1 MSTKMSLYCHSI
13 LLKNEQKFA
22 KIHKRPRAGKS
33 EKGLKIKGFQGF
45 RGNGE
50 IITTMFPKLHRWVR
64 LPSAAPKRNTT
75 QQGGVSLWSA
85 FGLLC
90 RLPAC
95 GGLIQKQG
103 KSGKVFPCK
112 QFVPYGE
119 WKRLHFFRQCLTNRT
134 TARPGG
140 SFAWSVLAFCMEKR
154 RPVGRRFSVL
164 EKLSFVAESV
174 FGVWWTHRKC

>member
-1 MSTKMSLYCHSI
+1 MNRS
-13 LLKNEQKFA
+13 A
-22 KIHKRPRAGKS
+22 AG
-33 EKGLKIKGFQGF
+33 G
-45 RGNGE
+45 R
-50 IITTMFPKLHRWVR
+50 
-64 LPSAAPKRNTT
+64 SAQQIESAPKRNTT

-103 KSGKVFPCK
+103 KPGKVFPCK

-119 WKRLHFFRQCLTNRT
+119 WKRLHFFRQRLTNRT

-140 SFAWSVLAFCMEKR
+140 SFAWSDLAFCMEKR

-174 FGVWWTHRKC
+174 FGVWWTTPEMLTRKMVRDSTGIIAGTICRRLIPPHPARE